1 MAKNLKDIIKDRAG
15 RNVPKGEEDF
25 LAAHSVKD
33 HEDVNKN
40 KNVFT
45 AGNVKAEQEVQKNDP
60 GQRHGYRSI
69 KAAEKAYEETSVAEA
84 KKKTS
89 GKKVGSEDDRNANA
103 SDYGY
108 SSTGSTVSEAK
119 CNMTEAGTMCAVHGL
134 KECWK
139 EDTYA
144 HNKEMGEM
152 TDSQMKKR
160 EDIVKGMK
168 KNYAGFKQKYGER
181 AKSVMYATATK
192 QAMKEGFEDAEGEM
206 AKTQLRALAS
216 KANDLVN
223 MMQDNQDLESWVQ
236 SKITA
241 AKHDID
247 AIHDYLI
254 HREKPVEGTD
264 TAMQFPHVNVDNA
277 GFNV

>member
-1 MAKNLKDIIKDRAG
+1 MAKSLKDIIKDRAG

-25 LAAHSVKD
+25 LALHSVKD
-33 HEDVNKN
+33 NEDVNKN

-45 AGNVKAEQEVQKNDP
+45 AGNIKAEQDVQKNDP
-60 GQRHGYRSI
+60 GKRHGYRSI
-69 KAAEKAYEETSVAEA
+69 KAAEKAYEQTSVEEA
-84 KKKTS
+84 T
-89 GKKVGSEDDRNANA
+89 
-103 SDYGY
+103 
-108 SSTGSTVSEAK
+108 
-119 CNMTEAGTMCAVHGL
+119 CNMTESGTMCQVHGL
-134 KECWK
+134 KECMA

-144 HNKEMGEM
+144 HKNEMGE
-152 TDSQMKKR
+152 TSHTRMKK
-160 EDIVKGMK
+160 KF
-168 KNYAGFKQKYGER
+168 AGF
-181 AKSVMYATATK
+181 K
-192 QAMKEGFEDAEGEM
+192 QAMKEDSEDAEGEM

-216 KANDLVN
+216 KASDLVN

-254 HREKPVEGTD
+254 HREKPVEGVD